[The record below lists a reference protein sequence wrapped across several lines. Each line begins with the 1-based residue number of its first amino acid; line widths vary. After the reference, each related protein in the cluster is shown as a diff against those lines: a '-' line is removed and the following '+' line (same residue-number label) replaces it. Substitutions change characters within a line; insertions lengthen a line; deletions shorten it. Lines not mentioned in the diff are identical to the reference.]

1 MNYAHKETAD
11 IFKAFSDE
19 NRLMIL
25 ECLQN
30 GELCACDL
38 LNNLKISQPTLSHH
52 MKILCNAG
60 VVSGRK
66 EGKWVYYSIH
76 KDGCKKAVALLESL
90 TKKHSIPVAS

>member
-1 MNYAHKETAD
+1 MNCGHKGTAD
-11 IFKAFSDE
+11 VFKAFSDE

-38 LNNLKISQPTLSHH
+38 LNSLKISQSTLSHH

-90 TKKHSIPVAS
+90 TKKHSILIAS